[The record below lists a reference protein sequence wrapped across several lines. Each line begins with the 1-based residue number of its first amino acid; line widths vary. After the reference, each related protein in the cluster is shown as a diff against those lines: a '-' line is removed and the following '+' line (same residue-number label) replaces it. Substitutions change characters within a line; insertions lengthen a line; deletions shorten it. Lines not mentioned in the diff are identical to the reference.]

1 MKIIKM
7 VGERNKKAQRKK
19 AFIQRVKQAICIWLW
34 VRGRVTHIGQSM
46 QKRMETITTIS
57 SAKQSRTCANSAM
70 IATAMK
76 HQHGRNWTMKGKC
89 KLCEAK
95 SQNEFCPSCV
105 CYLQRKANKV
115 LVNTRKMMSYTPD
128 QYANLI
134 PGGKS
139 NFFSLQCKYD
149 ERWTIHR
156 SNKLL
161 TSQEVDG
168 LQINPLQER
177 GWRMDVLPIRHTG
190 FGQGWDWR
198 RGLHGISNQT

>member
-1 MKIIKM
+1 
-7 VGERNKKAQRKK
+7 
-19 AFIQRVKQAICIWLW
+19 
-34 VRGRVTHIGQSM
+34 
-46 QKRMETITTIS
+46 
-57 SAKQSRTCANSAM
+57 M

-95 SQNEFCPSCV
+95 SQDEFCPSCV

-161 TSQEVDG
+161 PSQEVDG
-168 LQINPLQER
+168 L
-177 GWRMDVLPIRHTG
+177 
-190 FGQGWDWR
+190 
-198 RGLHGISNQT
+198 